1 MPDPFTNR
9 VRVTGSGFTIISFA
23 GQPIAFAQQF
33 AEQSPTPVGQGPV
46 AVHPM
51 DEPYP
56 VQVLTPAAASMG
68 SITLRLWELYNQKVW
83 DRLAANVNGKPAS
96 PFGGAQSNN
105 INTAGGLFEGA
116 IDIVDVFIRQAEYP
130 RELSV
135 TKFIR
140 PPTIGGRPGRP
151 YAEQY
156 HGCVITNIDDGEQV
170 SVDTMEVL
178 KTVTIA
184 YLFKSRGGRLSRA
197 FSYRNRAIG

>member
-105 INTAGGLFEGA
+105 IN
-116 IDIVDVFIRQAEYP
+116 
-130 RELSV
+130 
-135 TKFIR
+135 IR